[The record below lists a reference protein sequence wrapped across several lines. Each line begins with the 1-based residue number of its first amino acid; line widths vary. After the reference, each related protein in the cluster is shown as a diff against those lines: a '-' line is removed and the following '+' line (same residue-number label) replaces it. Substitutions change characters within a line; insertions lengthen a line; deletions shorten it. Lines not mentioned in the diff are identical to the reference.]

1 MRQTRRP
8 QDDGA
13 RRIGGGAEAAEKGN
27 VNGEAWVAGVLAH
40 SQECLP
46 AGSAVPLANREIGVP
61 RLLLRWLLLEL
72 VVLWVGGILLRWH
85 VAAWV
90 CAGV

>member
-1 MRQTRRP
+1 M
-8 QDDGA
+8 QDEGA
-13 RRIGGGAEAAEKGN
+13 RRIGRGAEAAENGN

-46 AGSAVPLANREIGVP
+46 AAGSALPLANREIAVP
-61 RLLLRWLLLEL
+61 VLLLRWLLLEL

-85 VAAWV
+85 IAAWV